1 MKRQIVISPSRRVE
15 GSIRVPG
22 DKSISHRALLVGA
35 MGEGEME
42 IEGLSPAVD
51 VASSRVAIGSLGV
64 QTLDLN
70 VRVESVEPSTS
81 STDSQIL
88 LDGRGMGSWRAPEGV
103 INVGNSG
110 TTIRLLLGQLAGSPV
125 STTVTGDGSIRGRP
139 MKRVVAPLREMGA
152 SISGEDD
159 GDHAPLVVA
168 GGRLHGVA
176 HTLPIAS
183 AQVKS
188 ALLLAG
194 LLAQGETSVEE
205 PAPSRD
211 HTERLLEYLGVPIAR
226 SGKRLIVKSTNVQ
239 NAKVTVPGDLSS
251 AAFFL
256 VAAALLPDSAVEI
269 TGVGVNPTRTGVLD
283 VLRMFGARVEVGDVI
298 EESGEPRGTVRV
310 SHGDRRSLDLAGEMV
325 VTALDEL
332 PLVAVLATAAEGET
346 VVRDAAELRVKESD
360 RVATIVNG
368 LSRMGAEISSRPDG
382 FVVRGPTPL
391 RGAEVDAA
399 GDHRIAMAL
408 AVAAL
413 TADGPTAISGW
424 DSVAV
429 SYPGFEQD
437 LGRLVVP

>member
-1 MKRQIVISPSRRVE
+1 M
-15 GSIRVPG
+15 
-22 DKSISHRALLVGA
+22 GA

-42 IEGLSPAVD
+42 IEGLSPAAD
-51 VASSRVAIGSLGV
+51 VASSRAAIGSLGV
-64 QTLDLN
+64 QTLDSN
-70 VRVESVEPSTS
+70 VKVESFEPSTS
-81 STDSQIL
+81 DLGSQIL
-88 LDGRGMGSWRAPEGV
+88 LDGRGMGSWRAPGGV
-103 INVGNSG
+103 IDVGNSG

-125 STTVTGDGSIRGRP
+125 SATVTGDGSIRGRP
-139 MKRVVAPLREMGA
+139 MKRVVAPLRRMGA
-152 SISGEDD
+152 SISGDDD
-159 GDHAPLVVA
+159 GNHPPLAVA

-205 PAPSRD
+205 PATSRD

-226 SGKRLIVKSTNVQ
+226 SGKRLIVKSTNIQ
-239 NAKVTVPGDLSS
+239 NAKVAIPGDLSS

-269 TGVGVNPTRTGVLD
+269 MGVGVNPTRTGVLD
-283 VLRMFGARVEVGDVI
+283 LLRTFGAGVDVGDLI
-298 EESGEPRGTVRV
+298 EESGEPRGKVRV
-310 SHGDRRSLDLAGEMV
+310 TQGDRRPLELAGQMV
-325 VTALDEL
+325 VAALDEL
-332 PLVAVLATAAEGET
+332 PLVAVLGTAADGET

-360 RVATIVNG
+360 RVATIVEG
-368 LSRMGAEISSRPDG
+368 LSRMGANITARPDG
-382 FVVRGPTPL
+382 FVVEGPTRL

-408 AVAAL
+408 AIAAL
-413 TADGPTAISGW
+413 TADGPTTISGW
-424 DSVAV
+424 DAVAV

-437 LGRLVVP
+437 LERLVVP